1 MTSGNTV
8 AQRLSAAGASCRVDE
23 PDWVCCAPF
32 PVCGPQ
38 PRHLTARTGSRWW
51 SEDPNWIGDRRIL
64 VPLWSS
70 LLLLWAS
77 VSPPGGVGFLEE
89 TSKVL
94 APDGRSRVGSGGREA
109 ATSRGGA
116 DAGAGSSRPRGWHE
130 RSRHWPRPP
139 PSCSG
144 GSPRLG
150 AFVRAAPS
158 SWVTLPLSSS
168 PQPASPDGPGLPWLV
183 HPGPAIFSVLSRLR
197 NTAHRS

>member
-1 MTSGNTV
+1 MLSVCLQLVQV
-8 AQRLSAAGASCRVDE
+8 ATWMNQTGFG
-23 PDWVCCAPF
+23 CAPF

-38 PRHLTARTGSRWW
+38 PRRLTARTGSRWW
-51 SEDPNWIGDRRIL
+51 SEDPNWIGDWWIL

-89 TSKVL
+89 TSKAL
-94 APDGRSRVGSGGREA
+94 APDGHSCVGFGGREA
-109 ATSRGGA
+109 TTSHGGA
-116 DAGAGSSRPRGWHE
+116 DAGASSSRPQGWHE
-130 RSRHWPRPP
+130 RSRRWPRPP

-144 GSPRLG
+144 ESPWPG

-168 PQPASPDGPGLPWLV
+168 PQPASPDGPGLLGLV
-183 HPGPAIFSVLSRLR
+183 HPGPAIFSVLSRLQ